1 MNQKTIV
8 MVLMIA
14 SALVSILSLVGMS
27 MLEGVYQ
34 EIALYNALTI
44 AFLMS
49 SILLILLVVFY
60 QRRFKTS

>member
-1 MNQKTIV
+1 MNQKMIV

-34 EIALYNALTI
+34 EIALYNALMI
-44 AFLMS
+44 VFLMS
-49 SILLILLVVFY
+49 FILLILLVVFN
-60 QRRFKTS
+60 QRRFTTA